1 MELGWRELGSQ
12 VKETTLPSPQQKVH
26 DGVPFPLILTPT
38 NSDDFPT
45 IESTLEWMRKKRAAV
60 EEKLLKYGAVLFRG
74 FPLQEASHFNDFVN
88 IFEYDPLPY
97 IGGSAP
103 RNQVRWID
111 VYLVKLLYEYNACIF
126 SKSAQH
132 CRTFPMITGY
142 NLNRLKIIFCN
153 TMIRYY
159 TQITKLM
166 KTLIAQIETLFIRI
180 VHKARWL
187 ISKGI
192 LDVIN
197 GTL

>member
-38 NSDDFPT
+38 NPDDFPT

-103 RNQVRWID
+103 RNQVRQID
-111 VYLVKLLYEYNACIF
+111 IYLVKQCHE
-126 SKSAQH
+126 
-132 CRTFPMITGY
+132 
-142 NLNRLKIIFCN
+142 
-153 TMIRYY
+153 YY
-159 TQITKLM
+159 T
-166 KTLIAQIETLFIRI
+166 
-180 VHKARWL
+180 
-187 ISKGI
+187 SKMH
-192 LDVIN
+192 VIN
-197 GTL
+197 WVIYQQINIKVALFQWKQVIIWIVWW